1 MLRCAVCGV
10 ESPDQFRF
18 CGGCGSPLAAATE
31 RPREVRKTVSVLF
44 ADVAG
49 STQLGERQDPEATRA
64 LMTRYF
70 GAMKGIIESHG
81 GTVEKF
87 IGDAVMAVFGIP
99 TLHEDDAL
107 RAVRAADEI
116 RVTLDRLNE
125 ELEAERGISIRM
137 RIGVNTGEVVA
148 GDPSTGQTL
157 VTGDTVNTA
166 ARLEAAAPPGEILI
180 RAVTWRLVRDAVRS
194 EPVEPLTLKGKAE
207 PVPALEGDRGR
218 GAHGWACAA
227 AGGRARRARRRSPA
241 ARAAWPMSSQNG
253 GAAA

>member
-1 MLRCAVCGV
+1 MAQCGVCGSD
-10 ESPDQFRF
+10 SPDRFRF
-18 CGGCGSPLAAATE
+18 CGACGAPLAPAAP
-31 RPREVRKTVSVLF
+31 PRQVRKTVSVLF

-70 GAMKGIIESHG
+70 GAIKAIIEQHG

-116 RVTLDRLNE
+116 RETLDRLNV
-125 ELEAERGISIRM
+125 ELQSERGMSVRM

-148 GDPSTGQTL
+148 GDPMTGQTL

-166 ARLEAAAPPGEILI
+166 ARLQASAPPGGIHVG
-180 RAVTWRLVRDAVRS
+180 AVTWRLVRDAVS
-194 EPVEPLTLKGKAE
+194 GEAVEPLVLKGKAE
-207 PVPALEGDRGR
+207 PVPA
-218 GAHGWACAA
+218 
-227 AGGRARRARRRSPA
+227 
-241 ARAAWPMSSQNG
+241 
-253 GAAA
+253 